1 MIASP
6 FDHLITM
13 ALIVAFIAL
22 CQSKRTRL

>member
-1 MIASP
+1 MTLSP

-22 CQSKRTRL
+22 CQSKRTRP

>member
-1 MIASP
+1 MTFDP

-22 CQSKRTRL
+22 CQSKRTRP

>member
-1 MIASP
+1 MIPSP

-22 CQSKRTRL
+22 CQSKRTRP